1 MPNTDVLIHANFELI
16 PFEISVEADVN
27 GSFGS
32 DKEQALPGEIVTVTV
47 TPKAGYHLVA
57 GSLKYNGIAIVG
69 TTFVMPSA
77 SVTITGDFELIN
89 QIPNTGDVVNMNAV
103 STRMLLGFALI
114 SGSILTKKRKK

>member
-16 PFEISVEADVN
+16 PFEISVEVDVN

-32 DKEQALPGEIVTVTV
+32 DKEQALPGEIVT
-47 TPKAGYHLVA
+47 VA

-77 SVTITGDFELIN
+77 SVTITGDFELIT
-89 QIPNTGDVVNMNAV
+89 QIPNTGDVVNMNAA
-103 STRMLLGFALI
+103 STRMLLGFALV
-114 SGSILTKKRKK
+114 SGLIITKKKK